1 MAIDKTKLK
10 VLSKLFD
17 NGYVT
22 EKAIMNFNLE
32 DIRVIECYSPGEI
45 AALIG
50 LKEAAKG
57 NKVISFLSDAGAKE
71 NKDE

>member
-1 MAIDKTKLK
+1 
-10 VLSKLFD
+10 
-17 NGYVT
+17 
-22 EKAIMNFNLE
+22 MNFNLE

-71 NKDE
+71 NQDE